1 MTWHTMIWNALFA
14 SRDWMAWNL
23 FLALLPLGL
32 SVWLFR
38 QAKTRS
44 VVWWATALIFVAFL
58 PNAPYVLTDL
68 IHLVE
73 ELQQTSSLFIGTLL
87 LIPKYV
93 VFVLIGWMAYVLSLI
108 NVGYYLKRQG
118 LGRYILQM
126 ELLLHALSAIGV
138 YLGRF
143 ERLNSWN
150 LVTHPHHVAVS
161 LVENLLDHRPLLLI
175 TLGFIG
181 FTGLYWVFKEITLA
195 LLLQRRY
202 VRTLR
207 QLSANPEDY
216 PSTLE

>member
-1 MTWHTMIWNALFA
+1 MTWHHVIWDTLFA
-14 SRDWMAWNL
+14 NSDWMVWNL

-44 VVWWATALIFVAFL
+44 VLWWAVALAFVAFL

-68 IHLVE
+68 IHLIE
-73 ELQQTSSLFIGTLL
+73 EIQQTSSLFVGTFL

-93 VFVLIGWMAYVLSLI
+93 VFVLIGLMAYVLSLI
-108 NVGYYLKRQG
+108 NVGYYLQRQG
-118 LGRYILQM
+118 LGRYVLQV

-138 YLGRF
+138 HLGRF

-150 LVTHPHHVAVS
+150 LVTHPHDVA
-161 LVENLLDHRPLLLI
+161 LNLLENLLDRRPLILI
-175 TLGFIG
+175 ALGFVSI
-181 FTGLYWVFKEITLA
+181 TGLYWLFKQITLA

-202 VRTLR
+202 IRTLR
-207 QLSANPEDY
+207 QLAVKPEDY
-216 PSTLE
+216 

>member
-1 MTWHTMIWNALFA
+1 MTWHTLIWDTFFA
-14 SRDWMAWNL
+14 NSDWMVWNL

-44 VVWWATALIFVAFL
+44 VVWWVVALVFVAFL

-68 IHLVE
+68 IHLVR
-73 ELQQTSSLFIGTLL
+73 ELQQTSSLFVGTLL
-87 LIPKYV
+87 IIPKYL
-93 VFVLIGWMAYVLSLI
+93 VFVLVGLMAYVLSLI
-108 NVGYYLKRQG
+108 NLGYYLQRQG
-118 LGRYILQM
+118 LGRYVFQA

-143 ERLNSWN
+143 ERFNSWN

-161 LVENLLDHRPLLLI
+161 LVENLLDHRPLFLI
-175 TLGFIG
+175 MLGFIG

-202 VRTLR
+202 IKTLR
-207 QLSANPEDY
+207 QLSVRLEED
-216 PSTLE
+216 